1 MSEIHLVLA
10 RKYRPQTFSEL
21 IGQDVMVKVL
31 TNSFSSGR
39 ISHSFILTGL
49 RGIGKTTTAR
59 IIAKGLNCVGSDGYG
74 KVTTEPCGKCSFCIE
89 ISDGRNVDVLEV
101 DAASRTG
108 VNDIRELIDGVNYN
122 PASARYKIYII
133 DEVHMLSTSAF
144 NALLKTLEEPPEHVK
159 FIFATT
165 ETHKIPSTIMSR
177 CQRFDLKRINNAD
190 MLNHLK
196 KVIEIEDYKIS
207 DECLGLIIKYA
218 EGSMRDS
225 LSILEQV
232 LSGKEKTIT
241 LTEVRNILGLNDKTK
256 IIELFENIVKGNT
269 KKSLDIANKLYWDG
283 GDPETIV
290 KELTDIVH
298 LLTILKISSEAI
310 KSYFF
315 SEQEIDY
322 FLKLSQSLSIR
333 VLSRLWQLL
342 NKLVDEMST
351 SSDSLMAL
359 EMGIV
364 RITHISELPT
374 PEELI
379 LKIENSNLNYD
390 ENEKKF
396 NETSRKNFENI
407 ENSFL
412 QNEKSNFFHQNEEEL
427 SSLNDQPPLELH
439 EVVEF
444 MKDEKELN
452 FLKIEDN
459 KIFYKSDF
467 QLKKEKLKELELLIN
482 KKYNNNYRLVEV
494 LLNENESLKEK
505 KILNEINNVFP
516 GSKIENQ

>member
-1 MSEIHLVLA
+1 MTENHLVLA

-31 TNSFSSGR
+31 TNSFSSGK

-59 IIAKGLNCVGSDGYG
+59 IIAKGLNCVGSDGFG
-74 KVTTEPCGKCSFCIE
+74 KVTTEPCGNCSFCIE

-108 VNDIRELIDGVNYN
+108 VSDIRELIDGVNYN

-144 NALLKTLEEPPEHVK
+144 NALLKTLEEPPQHVK

-165 ETHKIPSTIMSR
+165 ETNKIPSTIMSR
-177 CQRFDLKRINNAD
+177 CQRFDLKRINNTD
-190 MLNHLK
+190 MRNYLR

-207 DECLGLIIKYA
+207 DECLGLIIRSA

-232 LSGKEKTIT
+232 LSGKEKTIS
-241 LTEVRNILGLNDKTK
+241 LAEVRNILGLNDKSK
-256 IIELFENIVKGNT
+256 IIELFENIIIGNT

-310 KSYFF
+310 NHYFF
-315 SEQEIDY
+315 SEKEIDF
-322 FLKLSQSLSIR
+322 FLKLSQRLSIR

-342 NKLVDEMST
+342 NKLIDEMAT

-364 RITHISELPT
+364 RITHISDLPT
-374 PEELI
+374 PDEII
-379 LKIENSNLNYD
+379 LKIDSSNIDYDDYD
-390 ENEKKF
+390 EKINGDHK
-396 NETSRKNFENI
+396 KNFKNI
-407 ENSFL
+407 ENSFI
-412 QNEKSNFFHQNEEEL
+412 QNEEKLEAF
-427 SSLNDQPPLELH
+427 NNHPPLEINQII
-439 EVVEF
+439 EF
-444 MKDEKELN
+444 MKDEKVEIFHEVEKELN
-452 FLKIEDN
+452 LIEIEDN
-459 KIFYKSDF
+459 KIFYKSEF
-467 QLKKEKLKELELLIN
+467 GLKKEKINEIELLIN
-482 KKYNNNYRLVEV
+482 KKYSANYRLVEV
-494 LLNENESLKEK
+494 LFEESEDLKEK
-505 KILNEINNVFP
+505 KILNEINKVFP
-516 GSKIENQ
+516 GSEIESR